1 MQYARKFGNLSSGH
15 RTGKGQLS
23 FQSLRKHE
31 LHSNAKECTN
41 YSTIARISH
50 ASKVILKIF
59 QARLQYCMICELPD
73 IQAGFRKG
81 KGTTDEITNI
91 CWIIKKAREF

>member
-1 MQYARKFGNLSSGH
+1 MQYAKKFGNFSSGH

-23 FQSLRKHE
+23 FQSQRKHE

-41 YSTIARISH
+41 YSTIALISH
-50 ASKVILKIF
+50 ASKVIPKIF

-81 KGTTDEITNI
+81 KGTRDQITNI